1 MDYKIASPDELAEV
15 AKAVLKAAGDR
26 RIFTLQGDLGAGK
39 TTLVKAFCAQLGAGD
54 VVKSPTFA
62 LVNTYSP
69 DDGWNKARRDEIS
82 RRLVVVG
89 SKPNELEQA
98 FVDQVAEWEKA
109 CKHFG
114 IGADKPAGAGD
125 QPAAEGA
132 EGNGG
137 KSSKRRK

>member
-1 MDYKIASPDELAEV
+1 MIQRRALLQAGVAGLA
-15 AKAVLKAAGDR
+15 G
-26 RIFTLQGDLGAGK
+26 FTA
-39 TTLVKAFCAQLGAGD
+39 CAQAQQR
-54 VVKSPTFA
+54 KWFA

-89 SKPNELEQA
+89 SKPNELEQG
-98 FVDQVAEWEKA
+98 FVDQFAEWEKA

-114 IGADKPAGAGD
+114 IGADKPAGDKPAGDKPAGDGD
-125 QPAAEGA
+125 QPATDGA

-137 KSSKRRK
+137 KSSRRRK